1 MVFEVE
7 LELTIDEEDGAIVVQ
22 KMSELANRAKEL
34 GFAIVE
40 ATEQEEEEDEEERRK
55 ATNLRKRREIVVYII
70 HLQRSEAYF
79 YSNCSNV
86 LLSLV
91 YSVIIRAHFRLFLSS
106 LSTLKDSNVR
116 RKVS

>member
-40 ATEQEEEEDEEERRK
+40 AEVERGEEQDEEEGEEE
-55 ATNLRKRREIVVYII
+55 NEG
-70 HLQRSEAYF
+70 
-79 YSNCSNV
+79 
-86 LLSLV
+86 
-91 YSVIIRAHFRLFLSS
+91 
-106 LSTLKDSNVR
+106 
-116 RKVS
+116 

>member
-40 ATEQEEEEDEEERRK
+40 AEVEQGEEEDDEEEGEEE
-55 ATNLRKRREIVVYII
+55 NEG
-70 HLQRSEAYF
+70 
-79 YSNCSNV
+79 
-86 LLSLV
+86 
-91 YSVIIRAHFRLFLSS
+91 
-106 LSTLKDSNVR
+106 
-116 RKVS
+116 